1 MNAEI
6 MLETGVATL
15 VAVLG
20 GAIAAAAAGDKPAAH
35 RRRLL
40 ALVGLAAGA
49 LLAITLFSILPEAH
63 ENLSFLGLILAA
75 ASGYTLYYL
84 IGRYLFPI
92 CPACASSSA
101 LMDQSIAS
109 APVHNESCSHDHHP
123 ADDTHQPRTNFR
135 NIATLLGVIVAAHA
149 AVDGIAIA
157 SGHHSLATANTATFS
172 RIADAL
178 PLLFALSL
186 HKLPEGLALTALL
199 ISSGFR
205 RSGAFFLTAGI
216 ELATLLGGALGVL
229 LRDSASPV
237 LLSGIMAHVGGGFL
251 YLAFQALRGETDESS
266 LPSSPVRS
274 VVLPQQI
281 AYSALGFVSVALL
294 LWLIHHLPNAR

>member
-1 MNAEI
+1 

-20 GAIAAAAAGDKPAAH
+20 GAIAAAAAGGEPGAH

-40 ALVGLAAGA
+40 ALVSLAAGA
-49 LLAITLFSILPEAH
+49 LLAVTFFSVLPEAR
-63 ENLSFLGLILAA
+63 ENLSLLGVVVAA
-75 ASGYTLYYL
+75 ASGYALYYL

-92 CPACASSSA
+92 CPACVSSHA
-101 LMDQSIAS
+101 GDHDTDH
-109 APVHNESCSHDHHP
+109 VHSESCSHDPHP
-123 ADDTHQPRTNFR
+123 AKKETLFHQFRQTKTSFR

-157 SGHHSLATANTATFS
+157 SSHQHHAATDEAIVAS
-172 RIADAL
+172 VAQAL

-205 RSGAFFLTAGI
+205 RSQAFLLTTGI
-216 ELATLLGGALGVL
+216 EFATLLGGALGVL
-229 LRDSASPV
+229 LRDVASPA
-237 LLSGIMAHVGGGFL
+237 LLSAIMAHVGGGFL
-251 YLAFQALRGETDESS
+251 YLAFQALRNESDEVQGESPTKVT
-266 LPSSPVRS
+266 LPHQ
-274 VVLPQQI
+274 VL
-281 AYSALGFVSVALL
+281 YGGLGFVSVAAI
-294 LWLIHHLPNAR
+294 LWTIHQL